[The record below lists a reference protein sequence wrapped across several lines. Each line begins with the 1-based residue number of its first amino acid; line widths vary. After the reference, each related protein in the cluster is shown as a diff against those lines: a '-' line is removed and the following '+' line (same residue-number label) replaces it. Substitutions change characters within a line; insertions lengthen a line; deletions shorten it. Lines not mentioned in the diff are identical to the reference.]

1 MKRKA
6 KPSAPTPLDAMSYWQ
21 TKHGH
26 RPTPELLAML
36 ERAGTTYDYW
46 KHICNLRKRP
56 GADLARRLVKES
68 SGELCFD
75 KLLFPRE
82 LLRGGKSAQGV
93 AA

>member
-1 MKRKA
+1 MTRKP
-6 KPSAPTPLDAMSYWQ
+6 KPAAAPAVDAMTYWKA
-21 TKHGH
+21 KHGH
-26 RPTPELLAML
+26 RPTPDLLAML
-36 ERAGTTYDYW
+36 QRAGTTYDYW

-68 SGELCFD
+68 GNELCFD

-82 LLRGGKSAQGV
+82 LLRTGKSAQGV